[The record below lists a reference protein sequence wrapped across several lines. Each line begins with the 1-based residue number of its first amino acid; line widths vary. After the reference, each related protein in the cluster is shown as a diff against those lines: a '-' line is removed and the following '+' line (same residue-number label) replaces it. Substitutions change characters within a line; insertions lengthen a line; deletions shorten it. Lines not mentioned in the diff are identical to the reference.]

1 MLGTKIINIT
11 LPFNKSNNGMST
23 KFSIY
28 CVKAGYKLKIS
39 VISTSLSPITI
50 LKVYNTEVTQNLIN
64 DLIFNYILIKTI
76 A

>member
-1 MLGTKIINIT
+1 
-11 LPFNKSNNGMST
+11 MST

-50 LKVYNTEVTQNLIN
+50 LKVYNTE
-64 DLIFNYILIKTI
+64 DIFIPPVIREMMG
-76 A
+76 